1 MPTTPRRRLRDA
13 MTVVTPVRTK
23 AETALTAQ
31 FEALRAELPKEGLAA
46 REEAIS
52 TFAAMG
58 LPHRRV
64 EAYHYTDLRNLLRE
78 AAPLAPAA
86 KGKKKAAKGEQA
98 LAARNLLGGVETHE
112 IIIINGRLPG
122 ALALPAG
129 VTLSVG
135 ADTAP
140 TILDGADAVVSLN
153 TALAR
158 ETVTLEVAA
167 GVTLERPLHVAFTQ
181 EAGAPQAVF
190 ARLKLGLGEGA
201 SATLIETLTGPSGIA
216 TQTNIAVEIAVADKA
231 RLTHVRVAAEG
242 DDTFSLTSLGLSL
255 GREAEAL
262 SLSLAQ
268 GSRIARHQILAR
280 LLGED
285 AKLKLAGAAM
295 LDQARHSDVTL
306 VVDHAVPG
314 GQSRE
319 LFKTVI
325 EDRAAGVFQG
335 KIIVRPHAQKTDG
348 KMMSAA
354 LLLSE
359 DAAMSNKPELEIFA
373 DDVQCGHGATC
384 GALDDDLLFYLM
396 ARGIP
401 RRDAQALLIR
411 SFLGEAIDEVQDEA
425 LHEALGRIVDG
436 WLSRR
441 GEKDGVS

>member
-242 DDTFSLTSLGLSL
+242 DDAFSLTSLGLSL

-411 SFLGEAIDEVQDEA
+411 SFLGEAIEHVSHIALREA
-425 LHEALGRIVDG
+425 LLGLVDD
-436 WLSRR
+436 WLRR
-441 GEKDGVS
+441 KG